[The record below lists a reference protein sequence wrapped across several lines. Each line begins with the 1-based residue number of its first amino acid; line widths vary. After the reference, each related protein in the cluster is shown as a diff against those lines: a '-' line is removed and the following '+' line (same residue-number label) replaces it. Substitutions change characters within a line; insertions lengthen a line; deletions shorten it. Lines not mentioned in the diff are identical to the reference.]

1 MLTWAGP
8 TIKYAARVISP
19 ELELHDLDARHWR
32 NGWRLL
38 VPPRVLDKPRWAL
51 VIIDGT
57 PDKVVKVIIA
67 GADARGSIDPASA
80 PLPGVSEKALGA
92 YAKQLGV
99 GSVIVVDRHV
109 VKQLSSEIENA
120 LRFDVDGI
128 AQSLVALKA
137 LKKHAGK
144 GVWTEPP
151 LLELLPAPAIDPI
164 QRTFDLLVPD
174 RSALVAYVIED
185 DCQRVHTSIIAV
197 KDDGDIVRAATHRA
211 IADIVPE
218 SKLALAW
225 TTQYKRVLDAVE
237 ERFAKPSIALFIERG
252 TLMKVLTGPS
262 DQLARE
268 YNAKNV
274 IIDPVPAWLLGLLG
288 GAAVAAM
295 AGRAGKALAAMLPTA
310 TRERASALVARA
322 QDVMKE
328 SGAHP
333 FALLGF
339 DPIELWSRLKHHYR
353 P

>member
-1 MLTWAGP
+1 M
-8 TIKYAARVISP
+8 ISP
-19 ELELHDLDARHWR
+19 DVELHDLDARHWR

-57 PDKVVKVIIA
+57 PDKVLKVVIA
-67 GADARGSIDPASA
+67 GDGGRGSIDPATA
-80 PLPGVSEKALGA
+80 PLPGVTPTALET

-99 GSVIVVDRHV
+99 SAVVVVDRRV
-109 VKQLSSEIENA
+109 IKELSSEIESA
-120 LRFDVDGI
+120 LHVDQDGL
-128 AQSLVALKA
+128 AQSLVALRA
-137 LKKHAGK
+137 LKRHAGR
-144 GVWTEPP
+144 GIWTEPT
-151 LLELLPAPAIDPI
+151 LLDVLPAPAFEPI
-164 QRTFDLLVPD
+164 QRTFDLLIPD

-185 DCQRVHTSIIAV
+185 DKSRVHTSIIAV
-197 KDDGDIVRAATHRA
+197 KDDGDITRAATHRA
-211 IADIVPE
+211 IADLVPE
-218 SKLALAW
+218 ATLARTW
-225 TTQYKRVLDAVE
+225 DSGYKRVLDAVE
-237 ERFAKPSIALFIERG
+237 ERFAKPSLALFLERG
-252 TLMKVLTGPS
+252 TLMKILTGPS

-268 YNAKNV
+268 YNAKSV

-295 AGRAGKALAAMLPTA
+295 AGRAGRALAAMLPQA
-310 TRERASALVARA
+310 TRDRASAIVSRA
-322 QDVMKE
+322 QDAMKE